1 MCHPKQLI
9 SRVVVIVKD
18 LKLQPQV
25 LFMRTHLESDIEDTI
40 KDFVVLFE
48 SEILTSL
55 SLKRKSAQSG
65 LRQFFLV
72 SDFLST

>member
-25 LFMRTHLESDIEDTI
+25 LFMRTHLQSDIEDTI
-40 KDFVVLFE
+40 KDFVVL
-48 SEILTSL
+48 SDL
-55 SLKRKSAQSG
+55 SFIEKEVSPVRIKAIFLG
-65 LRQFFLV
+65 L
-72 SDFLST
+72 